1 MSNREKEWLELMNKY
16 NDFFYAD
23 DGIFI
28 EFLMDNE
35 LEKYNWDFERIKN
48 LIKSLKEF
56 EEKYG
61 KLNEIEENN
70 LKEKKDILMNMKT
83 DTNGIEEYYTKMQNM
98 YYAVDSY

>member
-83 DTNGIEEYYTKMQNM
+83 DTNGIEEYYTKMQKM

>member
-16 NDFFYAD
+16 NDFFFFF